1 MRSSM
6 SMAELRPELQAALDA
21 LNRGDVEP
29 MVALMDENLEWRGVR
44 RGHLWWA
51 HTPS

>member
-1 MRSSM
+1 MATLP
-6 SMAELRPELQAALDA
+6 AELEAALDA

-29 MVALMDENLEWRGVR
+29 TVALLDPTLVWTGVR

>member
-1 MRSSM
+1 
-6 SMAELRPELQAALDA
+6 MAELRPELEAAVDA

-29 MVALMDENLEWRGVR
+29 LVALLDDHLEWRGIR
-44 RGHLWWA
+44 RGHLRWA

>member
-1 MRSSM
+1 MGGDLPPS
-6 SMAELRPELQAALDA
+6 LQGALDG

-29 MVALMDENLEWRGVR
+29 TVALMDGQLEWRGVR

>member
-1 MRSSM
+1 MTPLPP
-6 SMAELRPELQAALDA
+6 AFGDAVAA

-29 MVALMDENLEWRGVR
+29 LVALLDPDLDWTGVR

-51 HTPS
+51 HTPR